1 MEAAAQTLDLAI
13 TDVEGLLTGP
23 RGRGVIERARVQI

>member
-13 TDVEGLLTGP
+13 TDVEALSTDLVDAGM
-23 RGRGVIERARVQI
+23 IERTRVQ